1 MMFGISSIGW
11 SASQEETIL
20 HNVAGL
26 FSAIEVVPSRFLQS
40 KIETRQMAEKYRQH
54 YGMEP
59 YSAQAL
65 FYGSNVTSFEDA
77 DATYDRLMQVLD
89 LADLMGVK
97 RFVLGSP
104 NLRKGSPSLLM
115 RTLEK
120 VDKEIRG
127 SDIYICIE
135 PVHKSF
141 GGKYFCSVAEIVDFL
156 QFFGPKNIKTMLDSN
171 SAWLSGES
179 PSKILSDYKDFVY
192 HLHVS
197 DTDIGPMSNLYE
209 HRKLSEIIVNSDY
222 SHAIMRELKPC
233 GECIN
238 EYRLFS
244 DLYYRVKDK
253 RT

>member
-1 MMFGISSIGW
+1 MIFGISSIGW
-11 SASQEETIL
+11 SASQEKTIL
-20 HNVAGL
+20 QNVAGL
-26 FSAIEVVPSRFLQS
+26 FNAIEIVPSRFLQS
-40 KIETRQMAEKYRQH
+40 SLEAKAMTTKYKEE
-54 YGMEP
+54 YGVTP

-65 FYGSNVTSFEDA
+65 FYGSNVISFEDTE
-77 DATYDRLMQVLD
+77 ATYERIMQVLD
-89 LADLMGVK
+89 LADLMGIK

-104 NLRKGSPSLLM
+104 SLRKGSPSLLM
-115 RTLEK
+115 RTLER
-120 VDKEIRG
+120 VDKEIKG

-171 SAWLSGES
+171 SAWLGGES
-179 PSKILSDYKDFVY
+179 PVKILSDYKEFVY

-209 HRKLSEIIVNSDY
+209 HRQLSEIIVNSDY
-222 SHAIMRELKPC
+222 NHAIMRELKPC

-253 RT
+253 RI